1 MKKNLQEQ
9 DPQNRGEFEK
19 QTRGMSPDIKRKME
33 KGETPLS
40 QNPAFP
46 DIKSEDVPVSFEE
59 KIASKR
65 FKDVVEKVKRYT
77 GQEEI
82 SSQNALMGLQMA
94 MMSAV
99 REVFQIQSENKEY
112 LENLAVDLVR
122 KEMGVRPDQVQYDA
136 KLVGMG
142 EIDMSGFSKEGEE
155 PEQEEIEQNFQQQ
168 EEDLEDFISAFE
180 RFDVE
185 KAKRRFINALIQ
197 GSSKKG
203 HYMFELVRDELD
215 RLDPR
220 LLNLYGVLMS
230 VNDLMYWVLPDQAM
244 DMMMNQGGVAGK
256 EEVDIETDPPTVK
269 ARGVFFPVL
278 VHELIKGTMEILGTQ
293 GLPDDPK
300 QAEMVMASTDT
311 LANEIWDLRLGPVLW
326 EKFIESYPEKL
337 FDEDK
342 RWIQNYLFARFSAL
356 TSEEFFKLAKAILRG
371 DVKATQILDRMVTEI
386 VDHLNEVHN
395 DEDYGDDDSDIS
407 SPSGDDNDDDLGD
420 LDDFLGSLGISR
432 S

>member
-9 DPQNRGEFEK
+9 DAQNRGEFEK
-19 QTRGMSPDIKRKME
+19 QTKGMSPDIKRKME

-40 QNPAFP
+40 KNPAFP
-46 DIKSEDVPVSFEE
+46 DVKSEEVPVSFEE

-65 FKDVVEKVKRYT
+65 FRDVVEKVKRYT
-77 GQEEI
+77 GQEEV
-82 SSQNALMGLQMA
+82 STQNALMGLQMA
-94 MMSAV
+94 MMGAV
-99 REVFQIQSENKEY
+99 RDVFRIQSENKEY

-142 EIDMSGFSKEGEE
+142 EIGMEGFSKQGEE

-168 EEDLEDFISAFE
+168 EDELDDFISAFE
-180 RFDVE
+180 RYDIE

-203 HYMFELVRDELD
+203 HYMFELVKDELD

-230 VNDLMYWVLPDQAM
+230 VNDLLYWVLPDQVM
-244 DMMMNQGGVAGK
+244 DSMMGQGGIAGK

-326 EKFIESYPEKL
+326 EKFIEAYPEKL

-356 TSEEFFKLAKAILRG
+356 TAEEFFKLAKAILRG
-371 DVKATQILDRMVTEI
+371 DAKATQILDRMVTEI
-386 VDHLNEVHN
+386 VDHLNEVHD
-395 DEDYGDDDSDIS
+395 DEDYESDEESDSNVD
-407 SPSGDDNDDDLGD
+407 SPDDDDLGD

>member
-19 QTRGMSPDIKRKME
+19 QTRGMSPDIKRTME

-215 RLDPR
+215 RLDSR

-371 DVKATQILDRMVTEI
+371 DAKATQILDRMVTEI

>member
-1 MKKNLQEQ
+1 MKNRLNEQ
-9 DPQNRGEFEK
+9 SPNRDEFERE
-19 QTRGMSPDIKRKME
+19 TRGMSADIKSKME
-33 KGETPLS
+33 RGETPLS

-46 DIKSEDVPVSFEE
+46 DIKSAEVPVSFEE

-65 FKDVVEKVKRYT
+65 FKDVVERVKRYT
-77 GQEEI
+77 GQEDVT
-82 SSQNALMGLQMA
+82 SQNSLRGLQMA
-94 MMSAV
+94 MMGAV
-99 REVFQIQSENKEY
+99 RDVFQIQMENKEY

-142 EIDMSGFSKEGEE
+142 EIDMSGFSKQGEE
-155 PEQEEIEQNFQQQ
+155 PE
-168 EEDLEDFISAFE
+168 EEDVEENFKQKEEDIEDFITAFE
-180 RFDVE
+180 RFDIE

-203 HYMFELVRDELD
+203 HYMFELVRDELN
-215 RLDPR
+215 RLNPT

-230 VNDLMYWVLPDQAM
+230 VNDLLYWVLPDQAM
-244 DMMMNQGGVAGK
+244 EMMMGQGGVAGK

-269 ARGVFFPVL
+269 ARGVFFPIL

-311 LANEIWDLRLGPVLW
+311 LSNEIWDLRLGPVLW
-326 EKFIESYPEKL
+326 EKFTEAYPEKL
-337 FDEDK
+337 FEEDK
-342 RWIQNYLFARFSAL
+342 RWIQSYLFARFSAL
-356 TSEEFFKLAKAILRG
+356 SSEEFFKLAKMILRG
-371 DVKATQILDRMVTEI
+371 DSKATQILDKMVSEI
-386 VDHLNEVHN
+386 VEHLNQAHSDYDYEEDDYEQEDTKSPSD
-395 DEDYGDDDSDIS
+395 DED
-407 SPSGDDNDDDLGD
+407 DLDD